1 MNQTAGRQSAPS
13 RCAQCARLRLMLAG
27 ALLALVL
34 CLGLRAASSSAASPP
49 DTPATAV
56 PAASSAPQPTVVSP
70 APPPPPPA
78 VQGTPP
84 ADLRLVYQT
93 VTLPSGRRGLPYG
106 PHQLAKGGTPPYRFT
121 VDGALPPGLR
131 LGDDGRLGGQPT
143 TTGSFRFVLS
153 VQDAV
158 HAAIVEQQAY
168 VLYVGLPPVPRP
180 PASAASVPR
189 APAAPPALT
198 ALTPAEADATANQH
212 VGLPASY
219 KLTPADLARLVPEAT
234 PATGPG
240 TQPEQP
246 EGAPVPL
253 AATAEPLLQAPT
265 EEQLKALLQ
274 PLIDV
279 EYPTRALFVNALE
292 QARCVYYR
300 AHVREMA
307 LKRGMTVDERC
318 PPEPPAAARRPVPA
332 KGGVPLRSFFDGLLP
347 AATRDEVVALAEKRH
362 PFGDAKPLRLT
373 GDGCG
378 CSTPR
383 NENEVL
389 GFLPYWLAGE
399 APLSVDF
406 SVYTRLS
413 YMGAVL
419 SNSGNWARPPGWDGQ
434 ASGFAREAQ
443 RHGTRLD
450 LVLYRRDWSSLLN
463 RPAAQLDEVAQVA
476 ARNAVITAD
485 TRHEDLAARMNGF
498 LLPSWRESPHVY
510 DGVTVF
516 FEDSPTEGPQ
526 QQAFARFL
534 KLFLQRLVV
543 EMQATGRAY
552 YINVVV
558 PGQQLGD
565 TGAYNFQ
572 DLMDFMEAA
581 EPPRSSKSVE
591 ESDKKAYRGKTDL
604 TVTFLVLLDGPTEDT
619 TTALRARIDTA
630 AALVAHRRIAFLES
644 VMPVLFH
651 ERGDKPV
658 PLPPVASDRL
668 DRDLAYINWT
678 YGGVGLWPATT
689 AGVGEADAVRALVQ
703 RNYGPTR
710 GTLTWVCDLTCPNR
724 VPLRLLLEALLLAE
738 TVGIALYAWNC
749 RVRRIGRRYQLALW
763 AGGFLLLVVAPL
775 LLNCDP
781 ALAQLRNGNFL
792 LYALILVL
800 FWGSVFATF
809 KPRVGVP

>member
-1 MNQTAGRQSAPS
+1 
-13 RCAQCARLRLMLAG
+13 
-27 ALLALVL
+27 
-34 CLGLRAASSSAASPP
+34 
-49 DTPATAV
+49 
-56 PAASSAPQPTVVSP
+56 
-70 APPPPPPA
+70 
-78 VQGTPP
+78 
-84 ADLRLVYQT
+84 
-93 VTLPSGRRGLPYG
+93 
-106 PHQLAKGGTPPYRFT
+106 
-121 VDGALPPGLR
+121 
-131 LGDDGRLGGQPT
+131 
-143 TTGSFRFVLS
+143 
-153 VQDAV
+153 
-158 HAAIVEQQAY
+158 
-168 VLYVGLPPVPRP
+168 
-180 PASAASVPR
+180 
-189 APAAPPALT
+189 
-198 ALTPAEADATANQH
+198 
-212 VGLPASY
+212 
-219 KLTPADLARLVPEAT
+219 
-234 PATGPG
+234 
-240 TQPEQP
+240 
-246 EGAPVPL
+246 
-253 AATAEPLLQAPT
+253 
-265 EEQLKALLQ
+265 
-274 PLIDV
+274 
-279 EYPTRALFVNALE
+279 
-292 QARCVYYR
+292 
-300 AHVREMA
+300 
-307 LKRGMTVDERC
+307 
-318 PPEPPAAARRPVPA
+318 
-332 KGGVPLRSFFDGLLP
+332 
-347 AATRDEVVALAEKRH
+347 
-362 PFGDAKPLRLT
+362 
-373 GDGCG
+373 
-378 CSTPR
+378 
-383 NENEVL
+383 
-389 GFLPYWLAGE
+389 
-399 APLSVDF
+399 VDF

-443 RHGTRLD
+443 RHGTRMD

-463 RPAAQLDEVAQVA
+463 RPAAQIDEVAHVA
-476 ARNAVITAD
+476 ARNAVIVAD
-485 TRHEDLAARMNGF
+485 TRHEDLAARVNGF

-526 QQAFARFL
+526 QQAFGRFL

-543 EMQATGRAY
+543 EMQATGRPY
-552 YINVVV
+552 YVNVVV

-619 TTALRARIDTA
+619 TTALRARIDAA

-651 ERGDKPV
+651 ERGDKMQ

-668 DRDLAYINWT
+668 DRDLAYIKWT

-689 AGVGEADAVRALVQ
+689 AGAGEADAVRALVQ

-763 AGGFLLLVVAPL
+763 VGGFLILLVAPL

-781 ALAQLRNGNFL
+781 ALAQLRSGNFL
-792 LYALILVL
+792 LYVLILVL